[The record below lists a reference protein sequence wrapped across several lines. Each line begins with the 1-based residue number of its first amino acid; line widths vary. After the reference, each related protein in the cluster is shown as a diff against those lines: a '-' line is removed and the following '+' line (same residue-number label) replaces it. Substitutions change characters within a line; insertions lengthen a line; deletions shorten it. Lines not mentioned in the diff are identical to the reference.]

1 MNIGTQTNSVVNHLY
16 SRMTDGAPAPEVGM
30 GATKLS
36 WTDRHA
42 ATVTKVTQLTS
53 KVWAYEIFVIEDKPT
68 VVSGSVHDGSAV
80 YTFEPNPSGYADMYR
95 MERKTGK
102 WVRGYINQ
110 ETGRFKQ
117 RRSGGLIIG
126 MRDHHFD
133 PHF

>member
-1 MNIGTQTNSVVNHLY
+1 MNIGTQTNSLINNIY
-16 SRMTDGAPAPEVGM
+16 SRMTVGAPAPTVGM

-42 ATVTKVTQLTS
+42 ATVTKVTELKS
-53 KVWAYEIFVIEDKPT
+53 KTWAYEIFVIEDKPT
-68 VVSGSVHDGSAV
+68 VVSGSVYDGSAV
-80 YTFEPNPSGYADMYR
+80 YTFEPNPCGYADMYR
-95 MERKTGK
+95 MDRKSGK

-117 RRSGGLIIG
+117 RRSGGLILG
-126 MRDHHFD
+126 MRDHHYD